1 MFSKEYFIRLRPLFI
16 YFLSYTVLFFLFA
29 ATLNYTFPFLAG
41 FSLALAAQPLIRT
54 LKKHLRL
61 KPAAA
66 SVLSTIIVFVIL
78 FSLLYLLGCW
88 LIQETNNLLEYLQNI
103 SQTSFCNP
111 KLLLNRFLDGIGA
124 YFKNLDAKFIE
135 TNQEQLLGFAQSGTS
150 TAITLLGTIVGFL
163 TSVSAIITMF
173 IVMIF
178 STYFFSKDMGSI
190 KDGLMS
196 LLPKRI
202 SLNIHSASHRGA
214 NMSGKF
220 ICSYIL
226 IYFITFVETLIVFTA
241 LGVPY
246 PLVISIITG
255 IADVLPVLGP
265 GTIYIP
271 LAFIYLFCGDFFR
284 AGTLIVCWL
293 LITAIRQ
300 MIEPKIIS
308 SSINVHPLTMLAAI
322 YFALVAN
329 NFWVLLYFCF
339 LIIVYQILVS
349 VGVLQRAGKLIME
362 NAEMCPYGSP
372 S

>member
-1 MFSKEYFIRLRPLFI
+1 LFKEQLIRLKPMLIYFIT
-16 YFLSYTVLFFLFA
+16 YTVVFFLFA
-29 ATLNYTFPFLAG
+29 ATLSYTFPFLAG
-41 FSLALAAQPLIRT
+41 FLLALAAQPLIRM

-66 SVLSTIIVFVIL
+66 SAVSTVIVFLIL
-78 FSLLYLLGCW
+78 FGILYLLGCW
-88 LIQETNNLLEYLQNI
+88 LIYETNNLLQYLQNL
-103 SQTSFCNP
+103 SQTSFRDP
-111 KLLLNRFLDGIGA
+111 MGPLNDLFRQAGSYL
-124 YFKNLDAKFIE
+124 KNLDGNFIQS
-135 TNQEQLLGFAQSGTS
+135 NRDQLLGIAQSG
-150 TAITLLGTIVGFL
+150 AGAAMNLLGTVVGFL
-163 TSVSAIITMF
+163 TSVSAVITMF

-178 STYFFSKDMGSI
+178 STYFFSKDMSSI
-190 KDGLMS
+190 KSRMVS

-202 SLNIHSASHRGA
+202 SVNIRSASHRGA

-220 ICSYIL
+220 VFSYIL
-226 IYFITFVETLIVFTA
+226 IYFITFVETLIVFSA

-300 MIEPKIIS
+300 VIEPKIIS

-322 YFALVAN
+322 YFALIAN

-349 VGVLQRAGKLIME
+349 VGVLQKADNRITE
-362 NAEMCPYGSP
+362 NAEVCPYNNP